1 MDEAVLSKAV
11 LGQHGA
17 SCSLLGLMYEP
28 SEIPGRKL
36 HSGMKTYGCEL
47 CGKRFLDSLRL
58 RMHLLSHSAG
68 AKAIVCDQCGA
79 QFPKED
85 DLEAH
90 RQIHTEQSFE
100 GPTK

>member
-1 MDEAVLSKAV
+1 
-11 LGQHGA
+11 
-17 SCSLLGLMYEP
+17 MYEP

-90 RQIHTEQSFE
+90 RQIHTGMETQLHPFNA
-100 GPTK
+100 GKCAKLQL